1 MTADTLARLGTDID
15 EVFFLIGVATLL
27 IELVQGAI
35 NGSLRWRG
43 VADMLASASTQ
54 IPFLLVQIAVLTA
67 AYAVYTVLADAVA
80 AWSLPITVWT
90 AVLAVLLAD
99 FLYYW
104 EHRFAHEVRVLWL
117 NHAVHHSSRHMN
129 IVTGV
134 RFGPFEGVWS
144 VIALMPMVLIGFPP
158 ELVIFGSLVVL
169 AYQTWIHTELIGKL
183 GPLEW
188 LLNTPAHHR
197 VHHGCDDQYL
207 DRNYGGILI
216 VWDRLFGTFQA
227 ELETPRYGL
236 KRDFDSVNPLRVWIS
251 EFPGF
256 FRDLARAHGGREI
269 WMRIFGRPDWRPA
282 PDPSDRTL
290 SRLPPT

>member
-15 EVFFLIGVATLL
+15 EAFFLIGIAMLL
-27 IELVQGAI
+27 VELAKGAI
-35 NGSLRWRG
+35 TGSLRWRG

-90 AVLAVLLAD
+90 AVLAILLAD

-144 VIALMPMVLIGFPP
+144 VIALSPMVLIGFPP
-158 ELVIFGSLVVL
+158 ELVIFGSLDVNMGEV
-169 AYQTWIHTELIGKL
+169 
-183 GPLEW
+183 
-188 LLNTPAHHR
+188 
-197 VHHGCDDQYL
+197 
-207 DRNYGGILI
+207 DR
-216 VWDRLFGTFQA
+216 
-227 ELETPRYGL
+227 
-236 KRDFDSVNPLRVWIS
+236 
-251 EFPGF
+251 
-256 FRDLARAHGGREI
+256 
-269 WMRIFGRPDWRPA
+269 
-282 PDPSDRTL
+282 
-290 SRLPPT
+290 